1 MIFILHHG
9 FLKTTA
15 DKSPVNMEP
24 KGSTSRNE
32 PVTDMLENHE
42 TDIGR
47 LPA

>member
-1 MIFILHHG
+1 MIFILNHG

-32 PVTDMLENHE
+32 PVPVTCLKTMKQ
-42 TDIGR
+42 T
-47 LPA
+47 